1 MQNFAVNPNSDV
13 VKSPRE
19 EECHYII
26 VLWFFNFYEV
36 TVLPFPHKSPTHG
49 LTIEVCVF
57 VQLNSKLF
65 SVHIND
71 KSPTIEIW
79 KRPAV
84 RGMSYEQIIVKFSC
98 HFISLRNVLESWSIV
113 CRVAQFRKLGIQ
125 HVAE

>member
-1 MQNFAVNPNSDV
+1 MQHFSVNPNSDV

-19 EECHYII
+19 EECHHII
-26 VLWFFNFYEV
+26 VLRFFNFHEV

-49 LTIEVCVF
+49 LTVEICVF

-71 KSPTIEIW
+71 ETPTIKVW

-84 RGMSYEQIIVKFSC
+84 RGMFDEQIIVKFSC
-98 HFISLRNVLESWSIV
+98 HFISL
-113 CRVAQFRKLGIQ
+113 
-125 HVAE
+125 